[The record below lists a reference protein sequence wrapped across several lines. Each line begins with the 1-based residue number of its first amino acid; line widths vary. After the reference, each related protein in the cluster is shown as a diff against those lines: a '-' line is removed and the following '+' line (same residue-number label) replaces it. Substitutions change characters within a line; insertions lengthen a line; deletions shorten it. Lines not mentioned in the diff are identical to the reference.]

1 MIPAMT
7 EEAQAM
13 WDEYAATF
21 DEAPDHGMRD
31 PSVRAAWTDLLLP
44 TLPPGPAT
52 IADLGCGTGTL
63 SVLLAAVGHHVRG
76 LDLSG
81 QMIAAATRKAEAAD
95 VTVEF
100 RQGDASAPPY
110 PAASCDVVLA
120 RHVLWAL
127 PDPDAALANWVTLL
141 NPGGRLVLVEGRWS
155 TGAGL
160 PSTECEALVRRHRD
174 DATIT
179 QLTDPT
185 LWGHTIDDERYLL
198 VSRA

>member
-1 MIPAMT
+1 MT
-7 EEAQAM
+7 EETQSE
-13 WDEYAATF
+13 WDRYAATF
-21 DEAPDHGMRD
+21 DEEPDHGLRD
-31 PSVRAAWTDLLLP
+31 PAIRTAWTDLLLP
-44 TLPPGPAT
+44 TLPPAPAT
-52 IADLGCGTGTL
+52 VLDLGSGTGTL
-63 SVLLAAVGHHVRG
+63 SVLLAAAGHRVRG

-81 QMIAAATRKAEAAD
+81 EMIAVATRKAEAAG

-110 PAASCDVVLA
+110 PAASCDVVLV

-127 PDPDAALANWVTLL
+127 PDPDAALARWVDLL

-155 TGAGL
+155 TGAGI
-160 PSTECEALVRRHRD
+160 PSTECEALVRRHRA

-179 QLTDPT
+179 QLTDPA
-185 LWGHTIDDERYLL
+185 LWGHDIDDERYLL